1 MATPAFSD
9 VGAEDLQA
17 LVERC
22 KQLCQ
27 RAGGAVDGL
36 PAERGSFLAR
46 NLDDALQQLELILR
60 VLDDEAQE
68 GGESR
73 TQSLLRRLTRG
84 LSRRKP
90 EEQPESR
97 EGEEPAAELPSLDI
111 SRQSLQGN
119 SWSIPLPDLIGFLAA
134 GHKTG
139 VLWVDSPEENFLIGL
154 VDGKLMHATSDCA
167 AEGTRMG
174 EVLVGMG
181 SLTQGQ
187 LDRFLEE
194 REGDSLS
201 GETLLEAGLISPG
214 ELQQA
219 LSHQAQQLFHRLI
232 ETKNA
237 IFRFREGMEVML
249 THEMSLNTT
258 QLILESAR
266 QKDEADKQEPP
277 AEESAQA
284 PPEPAEEPAEEP
296 GAEASADSG
305 EATDSG
311 EAEGAAE
318 RQEEP
323 PAEAAKPSRKKKS
336 A

>member
-1 MATPAFSD
+1 MGTPAFPE
-9 VGAEDLQA
+9 VGTEDLHE

-22 KQLCQ
+22 KQLCE
-27 RAGGAVDGL
+27 RAEVALDGL
-36 PAERGSFLAR
+36 PAERGSFLAH

-60 VLDDEAQE
+60 VLDDE
-68 GGESR
+68 GPGDGKGR
-73 TQSLLRRLTRG
+73 TQGLLRRLTRG

-90 EEQPESR
+90 GEEQED
-97 EGEEPAAELPSLDI
+97 GGLPSLDVA
-111 SRQSLQGN
+111 RQALQGN

-134 GHKTG
+134 GRKTG
-139 VLWVDSPEENFLIGL
+139 VLWVDSAEENFLIGL

-167 AEGTRMG
+167 TEGARMG

-194 REGDSLS
+194 REDQSLS
-201 GETLLEAGLISPG
+201 GETLLDAGLISGG
-214 ELQQA
+214 ELQEA
-219 LSHQAQQLFHRLI
+219 LTHQAQQLFHRLI

-237 IFRFREGMEVML
+237 IFRFREGMEVLL

-266 QKDEADKQEPP
+266 LKDEAAQPGEA
-277 AEESAQA
+277 AEQA
-284 PPEPAEEPAEEP
+284 PSEEPAEEP
-296 GAEASADSG
+296 GAEEPADGGDEASDDGG
-305 EATDSG
+305 E
-311 EAEGAAE
+311 
-318 RQEEP
+318 
-323 PAEAAKPSRKKKS
+323 PARKKS